1 MNGGQDLGGAHGHG
15 PVVVEADEPL
25 FHEPWERRALG
36 LTVAVGGTGAWTIDM
51 SRRAREDRPPAE
63 YLTTPYY
70 GLWIKGVERLAVETG
85 LCTADELAAG
95 RALAPPA
102 SAPPAPAPRVL
113 TAERVPAALAA
124 GGPTARPV
132 DDPPRFAVG
141 ARVRTRAMAPGT
153 HTRLPR
159 YARGRI
165 GTILL
170 HHGGHVFPDT
180 NAHGRGECPVHL
192 YTVRFEAAELWGS
205 DTTAGAVMVDC
216 FEPYLEAVPPV
227 SAP

>member
-15 PVVVEADEPL
+15 AVVAETDEPL
-25 FHEPWERRALG
+25 FHAPWERRALG
-36 LTVAVGGTGAWTIDM
+36 LVVAAGGTGAWTIDM

-70 GLWIKGVERLAVETG
+70 GLWIKGLERLVVETG
-85 LCTADELAAG
+85 LCTAAELAAG

-102 SAPPAPAPRVL
+102 PVARVL
-113 TAERVPAALAA
+113 TADMVPAALAT

-132 DDPPRFAVG
+132 TDPPRFAIG
-141 ARVRTRAMAPGT
+141 DRVRTRAMAPAT

-165 GTILL
+165 GTIVR

-180 NAHGRGECPVHL
+180 NAHGGGEAPAHL
-192 YTVRFEAAELWGS
+192 YTVRFAAAELWGP
-205 DTTAGAVMVDC
+205 DTTAAAVMVDC
-216 FEPYLEAVPPV
+216 FEPYLEP
-227 SAP
+227 AP